1 MIFHQLF
8 AGECKHFFMNR
19 AGDKV
24 NSSYLIN
31 FLLSSNEFA
40 PKLRIR
46 RELANT
52 RPMKETEA
60 FLRPPKACQLLPPCL
75 AFIHVFLLYL
85 SWRKLFTF
93 YSLCIKRQTALRRD
107 NACKICNN
115 VKLLHI
121 CNFVRFLQNLY
132 VCQILAKFASMS
144 DSSAFFHLR
153 VVPTLTES
161 LSIEVYT
168 LFACNTTKWAWHGK
182 W

>member
-1 MIFHQLF
+1 
-8 AGECKHFFMNR
+8 
-19 AGDKV
+19 
-24 NSSYLIN
+24 
-31 FLLSSNEFA
+31 
-40 PKLRIR
+40 
-46 RELANT
+46 
-52 RPMKETEA
+52 MKELEA
-60 FLRPPKACQLLPPCL
+60 FLRPPKACQLLSPCP

-85 SWRKLFTF
+85 SWCKLFTF

-121 CNFVRFLQNLY
+121 CNFVRFLQYLSACQILAKFVIESDFCKICKY
-132 VCQILAKFASMS
+132 VRSLQYLQVCQILAKFASMS